1 LTQVGVDQE
10 SDTNG
15 TAEMAELFYKESDTF
30 SPVDT
35 FSPRST
41 PISDAAVRR
50 HFILSSFDYYI
61 TVHEMQLT
69 SIREL
74 AAVIKDRRR
83 IKGWSQAALAERV
96 GVSRDWIINLE
107 KAKPTIELGLVF
119 RALKALDLSLALAPE
134 QECAKNPRTR

>member
-1 LTQVGVDQE
+1 
-10 SDTNG
+10 
-15 TAEMAELFYKESDTF
+15 MAPQKWPNYFIKSQTLSH
-30 SPVDT
+30 SVDT

-41 PISDAAVRR
+41 PISDAVVRR
-50 HFILSSFDYYI
+50 HLVLSSFDYYI
-61 TVHEMQLT
+61 TVHDMQLT

-119 RALKALDLSLALAPE
+119 RALKALDLSLALAPAPAPPE
-134 QECAKNPRTR
+134 GSIDLGKILGSSPPQP

>member
-1 LTQVGVDQE
+1 
-10 SDTNG
+10 
-15 TAEMAELFYKESDTF
+15 
-30 SPVDT
+30 
-35 FSPRST
+35 
-41 PISDAAVRR
+41 
-50 HFILSSFDYYI
+50 
-61 TVHEMQLT
+61 MQLT

-119 RALKALDLSLALAPE
+119 RALKALDLSLALAPAPAPPE
-134 QECAKNPRTR
+134 GSIDLGKILGSSPPKP